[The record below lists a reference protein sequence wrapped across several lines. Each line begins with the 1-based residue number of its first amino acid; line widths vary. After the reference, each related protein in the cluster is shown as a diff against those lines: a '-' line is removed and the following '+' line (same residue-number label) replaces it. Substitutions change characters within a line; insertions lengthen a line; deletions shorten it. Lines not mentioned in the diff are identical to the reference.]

1 MIISLDIVLSKVFR
15 KNKIT
20 DQSRS
25 DGRCKEANEFH
36 QDSGALSN
44 RTNSPVQVKSENQ
57 SFIEEK
63 SEAYHLAQ
71 VKLFVSGY
79 LSLLSSSCYAR
90 CISRLLIGWE
100 RLYICLMTWK
110 TIDKFKLPFFPRML
124 RYVNFFLF
132 QLIMRIFKRTWTLK
146 N

>member
-44 RTNSPVQVKSENQ
+44 RTNSPKSENQ

-71 VKLFVSGY
+71 VKLFASGY
-79 LSLLSSSCYAR
+79 LSLLRSSCYAR
-90 CISRLLIGWE
+90 CISRLLIG
-100 RLYICLMTWK
+100 
-110 TIDKFKLPFFPRML
+110 
-124 RYVNFFLF
+124 
-132 QLIMRIFKRTWTLK
+132 
-146 N
+146 

>member
-25 DGRCKEANEFH
+25 DGRCKEDNEFH

-44 RTNSPVQVKSENQ
+44 RTNSPVKVKSENQ
-57 SFIEEK
+57 PLIEEK

-71 VKLFVSGY
+71 VKLFVSRY
-79 LSLLSSSCYAR
+79 LSLVRSSCYAR
-90 CISRLLIGWE
+90 CISRLLIG
-100 RLYICLMTWK
+100 
-110 TIDKFKLPFFPRML
+110 
-124 RYVNFFLF
+124 
-132 QLIMRIFKRTWTLK
+132 
-146 N
+146 

>member
-71 VKLFVSGY
+71 VKLFVSFTSQELMLCKMHKPLADWLREIIH
-79 LSLLSSSCYAR
+79 LSH
-90 CISRLLIGWE
+90 
-100 RLYICLMTWK
+100 
-110 TIDKFKLPFFPRML
+110 D
-124 RYVNFFLF
+124 
-132 QLIMRIFKRTWTLK
+132 LK
-146 N
+146 NDR

>member
-44 RTNSPVQVKSENQ
+44 QTNSPVKVKSENQ
-57 SFIEEK
+57 SFIEER
-63 SEAYHLAQ
+63 AGH
-71 VKLFVSGY
+71 
-79 LSLLSSSCYAR
+79 
-90 CISRLLIGWE
+90 I
-100 RLYICLMTWK
+100 T
-110 TIDKFKLPFFPRML
+110 
-124 RYVNFFLF
+124 
-132 QLIMRIFKRTWTLK
+132 
-146 N
+146 

>member
-36 QDSGALSN
+36 QDFGALSN

-71 VKLFVSGY
+71 VKLCIWVSFTSQELMLCKMHKPLADWLREIIH
-79 LSLLSSSCYAR
+79 LSHDLKNDRQVQTS
-90 CISRLLIGWE
+90 
-100 RLYICLMTWK
+100 
-110 TIDKFKLPFFPRML
+110 FFPRML

-132 QLIMRIFKRTWTLK
+132 QLIMRIFKRT
-146 N
+146 

>member
-1 MIISLDIVLSKVFR
+1 MKLGLRREEQRQVSQEKLKAIFKARGKEQQEVTISLDIVLSKVFR

-44 RTNSPVQVKSENQ
+44 RNNSPAQVKSENQ

-79 LSLLSSSCYAR
+79 LSLLRSSCYAR
-90 CISRLLIGWE
+90 CISRLLIG
-100 RLYICLMTWK
+100 
-110 TIDKFKLPFFPRML
+110 
-124 RYVNFFLF
+124 
-132 QLIMRIFKRTWTLK
+132 
-146 N
+146 

>member
-20 DQSRS
+20 DHSRS

-71 VKLFVSGY
+71 VKLFASGY
-79 LSLLSSSCYAR
+79 LSLLRSSCYAR
-90 CISRLLIGWE
+90 CISRLLIG
-100 RLYICLMTWK
+100 
-110 TIDKFKLPFFPRML
+110 
-124 RYVNFFLF
+124 
-132 QLIMRIFKRTWTLK
+132 
-146 N
+146 